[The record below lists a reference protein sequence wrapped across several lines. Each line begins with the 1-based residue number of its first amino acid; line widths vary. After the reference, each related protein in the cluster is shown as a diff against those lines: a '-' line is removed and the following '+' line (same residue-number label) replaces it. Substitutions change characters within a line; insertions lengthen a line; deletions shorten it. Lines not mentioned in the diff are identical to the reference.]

1 MCPNAEAP
9 FYVRVCAACVCV
21 CALVGGD
28 AKEITNGLIY
38 LLINYQRTNEFTDCL
53 QELLA
58 RKKALL
64 EEAARK
70 HKNNAS
76 SATHSSSPT
85 SSVSTDADRLR
96 RAEECRQVQVCAP
109 FG

>member
-1 MCPNAEAP
+1 MCPKAETP
-9 FYVRVCAACVCV
+9 FYMRVCAARACMHVCVCV
-21 CALVGGD
+21 CAFVGGD
-28 AKEITNGLIY
+28 AKEINGP
-38 LLINYQRTNEFTDCL
+38 INYWSHCL

-70 HKNNAS
+70 HKSAS
-76 SATHSSSPT
+76 SSASQSSSPT

-96 RAEECRQVQVCAP
+96 RAEEYRQVQVCAP
-109 FG
+109 LS